1 VQFLAG
7 LETHRLA
14 GRDADFGTGAGIAT
28 DAGFARANA
37 ENAKSAQFDTLTG
50 CQGRFEAFEDGIHG
64 RLSLGAGKTSA
75 LDNVM
80 DDVLLNQWGNL
91 AGATRIDSTTPY
103 SGDATDFAGIL
114 EQQKGIKVFFLLRK
128 REKYQARSVANQRGL
143 FSIVSQ
149 RERFVR

>member
-1 VQFLAG
+1 MQFLAG

-14 GRDADFGTGAGIAT
+14 GCDADFGSGAGIAT

-37 ENAKSAQFDTLTG
+37 ENAKSAQFDALAG
-50 CQGRFEAFEDGIHG
+50 CQSLFEAFEDGIHG
-64 RLSLGAGKTSA
+64 CLSFGAGKTGA

-80 DDVLLNQWGNL
+80 YDVLLNQWGNL

-114 EQQKGIKVFFLLRK
+114 EQQNAIKVFFLLKK
-128 REKYQARSVANQRGL
+128 REKNRL
-143 FSIVSQ
+143 
-149 RERFVR
+149 